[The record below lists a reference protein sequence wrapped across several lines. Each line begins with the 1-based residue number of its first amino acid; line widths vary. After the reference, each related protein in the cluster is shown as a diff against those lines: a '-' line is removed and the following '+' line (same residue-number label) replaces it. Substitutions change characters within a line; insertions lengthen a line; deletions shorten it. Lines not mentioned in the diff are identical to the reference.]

1 MFDVTSQLVD
11 DQLTNQQRC
20 QGNIDVQTVRQEKT
34 AMQAEHARM
43 QADLNMLHVML
54 NDSQKRAEV
63 VFSEAQ
69 QD

>member
-1 MFDVTSQLVD
+1 
-11 DQLTNQQRC
+11 
-20 QGNIDVQTVRQEKT
+20 
-34 AMQAEHARM
+34 M

>member
-34 AMQAEHARM
+34 AMQADHARM